1 MGQDMREARLKP
13 LSFFSNPRFDHACR
27 LRPLRGHGGF
37 PQSSIQSSRVATA
50 QQNPLLVVGD
60 DEGFEGEKGRGFSF
74 CEHGKLIGGLG
85 MQAEAS
91 FSPRAMGARW
101 CSWGAEKG
109 SQFHDRFVVC
119 TGAFGIDE
127 SVGELM
133 NIVACGCRIHARG
146 IVGEP
151 CEDANHVAVDD
162 SHRDIES
169 DARDGGSGVV
179 SDSG

>member
-1 MGQDMREARLKP
+1 MRVACGPSADMGGSHNP
-13 LSFFSNPRFDHACR
+13 PYNPRGWRRH
-27 LRPLRGHGGF
+27 
-37 PQSSIQSSRVATA
+37 SRTRCWF
-50 QQNPLLVVGD
+50 VGD